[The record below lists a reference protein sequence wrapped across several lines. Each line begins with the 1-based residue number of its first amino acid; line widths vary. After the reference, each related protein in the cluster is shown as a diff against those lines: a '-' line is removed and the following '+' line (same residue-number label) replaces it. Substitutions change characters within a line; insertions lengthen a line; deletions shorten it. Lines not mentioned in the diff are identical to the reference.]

1 MDPSQLV
8 VTQCVQGEAFQLA
21 AHDHGSQW
29 GTLKRQQL
37 QSASSDFNEVKNH
50 HRVGHVSA
58 CGVSDFLVCCWVV
71 GAWGVL
77 DDENL
82 LACCYVEDFLEVKGL
97 LDVEDSKVG
106 KGSVVAEDSER
117 ATGLVMCL
125 CDVLGVE
132 AQAYGPCECGSFTHG
147 ES

>member
-1 MDPSQLV
+1 MRAGGGVPI
-8 VTQCVQGEAFQLA
+8 
-21 AHDHGSQW
+21 GSARPW
-29 GTLKRQQL
+29 MSVGHPERQQL

-50 HRVGHVSA
+50 RRVGHVSA
-58 CGVSDFLVCCWVV
+58 CGVSDDNDLLVRCWVV
-71 GAWGVL
+71 GAWGVP

-82 LACCYVEDFLEVKGL
+82 LARCYVEDFPEVKGL

-117 ATGLVMCL
+117 ASGTVMCL